1 MTDPIEISVL
11 EAARILDVSKGSAT
25 KLLSTGLLGG
35 TPAPGSRR
43 MASVDAVRELQ
54 QRPEVATGAPP
65 AFVVRIGEPKYT
77 SEEWRAG
84 AGWAVA
90 WSPTA
95 QANGVRG
102 DWIIEPGPVLEA
114 GVLVAVVGNFVAAAY
129 AVTGVE
135 TQYVDEISG
144 RHRSRFL
151 VADDEDLTAPFVG
164 HRWTLGPGWT
174 TAVLGAER

>member
-1 MTDPIEISVL
+1 MTDPSEISVV
-11 EAARILDVSKGSAT
+11 EAARLLDVSKGSAT

-35 TPAPGSRR
+35 APARGSRR

-54 QRPEVATGAPP
+54 QRPEVAPGAPP

-77 SEEWRAG
+77 SEAWRDG

-102 DWIIEPGPVLEA
+102 DWIVEPEAVLEA

-129 AVTGVE
+129 AVTGLE
-135 TQYVDEISG
+135 TQYPDALSG
-144 RHRSRFL
+144 RQRSRFL
-151 VADDEDLTAPFVG
+151 VADDEELTAPFVG

-174 TAVLGAER
+174 TAVMRSER

>member
-1 MTDPIEISVL
+1 MTDSIEISVL
-11 EAARILDVSKGSAT
+11 EAARILSVSKGSAT

-35 TPAPGSRR
+35 APARGNRR
-43 MASVDAVRELQ
+43 MASGDAVRELQ
-54 QRPEVATGAPP
+54 QRPEVAAGAPS

-77 SEEWRAG
+77 SEGWRDG

-114 GVLVAVVGNFVAAAY
+114 GVLVAVVGNFVATAY
-129 AVTGVE
+129 AVTGLE
-135 TQYVDEISG
+135 TQYFDEISG

-174 TAVLGAER
+174 TAMIGAKR